1 LLDPVSVTD
10 EQHRRVRLIA
20 EAPEFRERVAVVM
33 AARKQARPA
42 AELPPL
48 VEKQI
53 FNGFYNWSDKALLK
67 EFQAADWPR
76 RQEIVASFGDAR
88 LRQLGR
94 RLVASYAPALLSEE
108 ERGQFA
114 VWRRERWHAPEQAET
129 EWTTFGKARQ
139 AISEM
144 KASSSYDLAALEEIE
159 GFISRLETAEE
170 EGRSEQCKP

>member
-1 LLDPVSVTD
+1 
-10 EQHRRVRLIA
+10 
-20 EAPEFRERVAVVM
+20 M

-42 AELPPL
+42 AELPPP

-114 VWRRERWHAPEQAET
+114 VWRRERWHAPEHSET

-144 KASSSYDLAALEEIE
+144 KTSSSYDLAALEEIE
-159 GFISRLETAEE
+159 GFISRLETAAAED
-170 EGRSEQCKP
+170 GSI